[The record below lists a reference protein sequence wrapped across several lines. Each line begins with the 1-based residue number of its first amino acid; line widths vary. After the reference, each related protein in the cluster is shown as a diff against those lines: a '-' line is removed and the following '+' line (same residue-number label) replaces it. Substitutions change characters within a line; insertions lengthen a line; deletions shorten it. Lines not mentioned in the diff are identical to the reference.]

1 MSILVEIEV
10 RRKKNQLLK
19 PLIEKF
25 KDKVTIKEIAI
36 NNRKNPK
43 EIDLY
48 LIILSNVIA
57 YNIIYDIIYDI

>member
-25 KDKVTIKEIAI
+25 MDKVAIKEIVI

-43 EIDLY
+43 
-48 LIILSNVIA
+48 
-57 YNIIYDIIYDI
+57 

>member
-1 MSILVEIEV
+1 MSILVEIKI

-25 KDKVTIKEIAI
+25 RAKVIRKELAR

-43 EIDLY
+43 EIDL
-48 LIILSNVIA
+48 
-57 YNIIYDIIYDI
+57 

>member
-25 KDKVTIKEIAI
+25 KDKVIIKEIAI

-43 EIDLY
+43 EIDL
-48 LIILSNVIA
+48 
-57 YNIIYDIIYDI
+57 

>member
-25 KDKVTIKEIAI
+25 RAKVTKKEIEI
-36 NNRKNPK
+36 KNRKNPK
-43 EIDLY
+43 EIDL
-48 LIILSNVIA
+48 
-57 YNIIYDIIYDI
+57 

>member
-25 KDKVTIKEIAI
+25 MDKVAIKEIVI

-43 EIDLY
+43 EIDL
-48 LIILSNVIA
+48 
-57 YNIIYDIIYDI
+57 

>member
-43 EIDLY
+43 VIDL
-48 LIILSNVIA
+48 
-57 YNIIYDIIYDI
+57 